1 MRQFQKDGQASKFRV
16 ALKQAACSQKSN
28 RQIKETKSISTSI
41 HIYIIAPNIHFSRIC
56 LLTYSSLV
64 NYFSSA
70 AKGNAGTPAGNKA
83 IEEREREKERTIE
96 YVKFAGNLV
105 FFDTIFVVVRD
116 IRTK

>member
-1 MRQFQKDGQASKFRV
+1 M
-16 ALKQAACSQKSN
+16 
-28 RQIKETKSISTSI
+28 
-41 HIYIIAPNIHFSRIC
+41 
-56 LLTYSSLV
+56 LTYSSLV

-83 IEEREREKERTIE
+83 FEEREREREKTIE

-105 FFDTIFVVVRD
+105 FFDTIFVVVSD